1 MYSRLYS
8 RGFSFLG
15 KQGGEDARKKQR
27 KSACVNRGA
36 GRHAAHLTR
45 VRAPISGMHQIRWRE
60 KASWPSNNV
69 GKTRVKEGGGGRR
82 EELKERRFGEPFGGR
97 RFRLRR
103 PCLLINNTI
112 SPFLRSFSL
121 PILSPL
127 SLAPPRPSLLLHAAA
142 QG

>member
-69 GKTRVKEGGGGRR
+69 GKTRVKEGGGGKARGIER
-82 EELKERRFGEPFGGR
+82 ETVWGAVWGA
-97 RFRLRR
+97 
-103 PCLLINNTI
+103 
-112 SPFLRSFSL
+112 SL
-121 PILSPL
+121 PTASFLS
-127 SLAPPRPSLLLHAAA
+127 AYK
-142 QG
+142 